1 MWHPIIL
8 GISPRT
14 YTDDQLQQMREFSTE
29 PVEIDGRTKTRYQ
42 WSQEMR
48 RCETAI
54 RQQKDTATL
63 ARYSGDETLR
73 QRCQGTILQL
83 NRHYEELANQAG
95 LKPEFQR
102 TYVAGFS
109 DTKTNTPS
117 GENGPVAAGRRYG
130 EKSDRLY
137 RWLQFVQPIDG
148 YEDFGTHGQRYYL
161 EIDTN
166 NGQTEKYNA
175 KQFADMLRADP
186 EYHGGNIRLLACHTG
201 KEEDGFARQLA
212 KQLGVDVMAPTEEM
226 WISDGDPEISRRPA
240 GDLFLTNIATLA
252 EMWYSGIDV
261 QETGS
266 WRLFHPNGTWVT
278 VGKDGK

>member
-1 MWHPIIL
+1 MNTAWRTIRTASGTTAPRWLCAENHLPYQGRQYSSEEFEEIQDSLDRPFGEWNCRHMWHPIIL

-117 GENGPVAAGRRYG
+117 GENGPVAAGR
-130 EKSDRLY
+130 
-137 RWLQFVQPIDG
+137 
-148 YEDFGTHGQRYYL
+148 
-161 EIDTN
+161 
-166 NGQTEKYNA
+166 
-175 KQFADMLRADP
+175 
-186 EYHGGNIRLLACHTG
+186 
-201 KEEDGFARQLA
+201 
-212 KQLGVDVMAPTEEM
+212 
-226 WISDGDPEISRRPA
+226 
-240 GDLFLTNIATLA
+240 
-252 EMWYSGIDV
+252 
-261 QETGS
+261 
-266 WRLFHPNGTWVT
+266 
-278 VGKDGK
+278 